1 MQVQE
6 QHGRPDNDQ
15 LTTDA
20 ADLKMTEEALAEDT
34 AAFEDITQDCLVCQT
49 KVADFEVYTNKS
61 LSEELEALVKAKIVI
76 SEKTDDAEYRDN
88 RSVLPSHGGLVRELI
103 KSENSIE
110 LAQLA
115 SRIDSAMHDEISNDD
130 DPFAK
135 VKGLISDMITRSEER
150 ASADD
155 THNATHS
162 AFEAKHIFNSMHSE
176 IEMMRYMT
184 MSQHKDLYLT
194 ISMISLELCS
204 WLEVMNIPF
213 DVASNTISYREMLNF
228 LEAYLSC
235 TGFDACSLQPTNGAV
250 GEYAG
255 LLVIRKFQES
265 IGQDL
270 GMKSAHGTNPDS
282 AVTSHIDMKVKGRQS
297 QGMPPEELRRIRQ
310 ETEDVKE
317 NKLKDLIIV
326 HCYQFD
332 NEMVAVKSCKSPDYS
347 GLNGCQSIVK
357 ETEYGDAQ
365 VDKADENTQNLETY
379 DAMRKTTESEREA
392 KGQTREQVN
401 KYYLTMRSFL
411 PQIRRLRPKC

>member
-1 MQVQE
+1 M
-6 QHGRPDNDQ
+6 
-15 LTTDA
+15 
-20 ADLKMTEEALAEDT
+20 
-34 AAFEDITQDCLVCQT
+34 
-49 KVADFEVYTNKS
+49 
-61 LSEELEALVKAKIVI
+61 LS
-76 SEKTDDAEYRDN
+76 
-88 RSVLPSHGGLVRELI
+88 SHGGLVRELV

-130 DPFAK
+130 DLLAK
-135 VKGLISDMITRSEER
+135 VKGLISDMITRSEEK

-184 MSQHKDLYLT
+184 MSQHKDLHLT
-194 ISMISLELCS
+194 ISMISLVLCS

-213 DVASNTISYREMLNF
+213 DLASTTISYRETLNQCKT
-228 LEAYLSC
+228 S
-235 TGFDACSLQPTNGAV
+235 FDACSLQPINGAV

-255 LLVIRKFQES
+255 LLVIRKYQES
-265 IGQDL
+265 IRQDL

-282 AVTSHIDMKVKGRQS
+282 AVTSHIDMKIKSCQS
-297 QGMPPEELRRIRQ
+297 QGVSLEKLTSVQQELRRTRQ
-310 ETEDVKE
+310 ETEDVQE

-332 NEMVAVKSCKSPDYS
+332 NEMIAVKHHH
-347 GLNGCQSIVK
+347 
-357 ETEYGDAQ
+357 AW
-365 VDKADENTQNLETY
+365 VDKAEENSESLETY

-392 KGQTREQVN
+392 KDQTREQVN
-401 KYYLTMRSFL
+401 KYYLTTVIILDF
-411 PQIRRLRPKC
+411 

>member
-1 MQVQE
+1 M
-6 QHGRPDNDQ
+6 
-15 LTTDA
+15 
-20 ADLKMTEEALAEDT
+20 
-34 AAFEDITQDCLVCQT
+34 
-49 KVADFEVYTNKS
+49 
-61 LSEELEALVKAKIVI
+61 
-76 SEKTDDAEYRDN
+76 
-88 RSVLPSHGGLVRELI
+88 LPSHGGLVTELI

-110 LAQLA
+110 LAKLA

-130 DPFAK
+130 DTPAK
-135 VKGLISDMITRSEER
+135 VKGLISDMITRSEEK

-194 ISMISLELCS
+194 ISMISLVLHS

-213 DVASNTISYREMLNF
+213 DLASNIISYREMLNF

-235 TGFDACSLQPTNGAV
+235 TGFDACSLQPINSAV

-255 LLVIRKFQES
+255 LLVIRKYQES

-282 AVTSHIDMKVKGRQS
+282 AVTSHIDMKIKSCQS
-297 QGMPPEELRRIRQ
+297 QGVSLEKLMSVQQELRRTRQ

-332 NEMVAVKSCKSPDYS
+332 NEMVAVKHHH
-347 GLNGCQSIVK
+347 
-357 ETEYGDAQ
+357 TR
-365 VDKADENTQNLETY
+365 VDKADENSQSLETY

-392 KGQTREQVN
+392 KDQTREQVN
-401 KYYLTMRSFL
+401 KYYLTIVIIWISVIDPSTDSKVETEMLSVKMRLTKAICRNQVKFGDDAEKLVSDEGT
-411 PQIRRLRPKC
+411 C